1 MANNLQSS
9 DQFWP
14 GRFAGQV
21 GVVTG
26 GEIGLATTRQLLR
39 EGAKVYFCDI
49 DLAKAENMASQ
60 LRDEG
65 LAQVVS
71 AKLDVTSDEQVGAL
85 FDRAVEESGQVHFAL
100 NSAGIS
106 DTADMRAPIWKL
118 DMDQFRLRQ
127 EVNLVGSAIVTKH
140 AARVMI
146 PNKYGR
152 IVLIASVA
160 GKEGNVDMTA
170 YSSSKGGVIALVKAA
185 GQELHG
191 HGILVNGFA
200 PAVIRTSMVDGM
212 DPEVVALMEN
222 KILMGRCG
230 ELDEAAY
237 KLCHTLSRRNS
248 FQTRFIEDMTGGRAD
263 Y

>member
-1 MANNLQSS
+1 MTETQTPA
-9 DQFWP
+9 DAFWP

-26 GEIGLATTRQLLR
+26 GEIGLATTRQLLQ
-39 EGAKVYFCDI
+39 EGATVYFCDI
-49 DLAKAENMASQ
+49 DAGRAESMVSSLHDAGLMRAVAVQ
-60 LRDEG
+60 LDIT
-65 LAQVVS
+65 Q
-71 AKLDVTSDEQVGAL
+71 DEQVRGL
-85 FDRAVEESGQVHFAL
+85 FDRALEESGRVDFTL
-100 NSAGIS
+100 NSAGIT

-118 DMDQFRLRQ
+118 DMDQFRRRQ

-140 AARVMI
+140 AGRVMI
-146 PNKYGR
+146 PNQYGR

-160 GKEGNVDMTA
+160 GKEGNVEMTA

-185 GQELHG
+185 GQELHP
-191 HGILVNGFA
+191 HGVLVNGFA
-200 PAVIRTSMVDGM
+200 PAVIRTAMVAAM
-212 DPEVVALMEN
+212 DPEVVAQMQA
-222 KILMGRCG
+222 KIMMGRCG

-237 KLCHTLSRRNS
+237 KLCHLLSRRNS